1 MPIWSSGWHIPTQK
15 IPKCP
20 PPQDLAPAVQKVDN
34 TIHQAPVVQTLDSA
48 IHRINHY
55 PAPHKY
61 NLGETDCT
69 IHRIEIYLEDSA
81 IQPLKNRGQI
91 NYYPLDS
98 TIGFPKTYPL
108 DSDLSSG
115 LLYLT
120 FEQLGPDVC
129 GIQTILLFFAAI
141 SSSLMSLF
149 QGHVVC
155 WNFTLTGPY

>member
-1 MPIWSSGWHIPTQK
+1 MAHTHPKNTQV
-15 IPKCP
+15 

-69 IHRIEIYLEDSA
+69 IHRIEIYLGDSA

-98 TIGFPKTYPL
+98 TKLLVSLKLIPWIVIYPV
-108 DSDLSSG
+108 DRS
-115 LLYLT
+115 T
-120 FEQLGPDVC
+120 
-129 GIQTILLFFAAI
+129 
-141 SSSLMSLF
+141 
-149 QGHVVC
+149 
-155 WNFTLTGPY
+155 

>member
-1 MPIWSSGWHIPTQK
+1 MSIFISRIKEALVGVYVCSQSVFQIIWLFALWGV
-15 IPKCP
+15 
-20 PPQDLAPAVQKVDN
+20 DLAPAVQKVDD

-69 IHRIEIYLEDSA
+69 IHRIEIYPVDSA

-98 TIGFPKTYPL
+98 TIIGFPKTYPL

-115 LLYLT
+115 
-120 FEQLGPDVC
+120 
-129 GIQTILLFFAAI
+129 
-141 SSSLMSLF
+141 
-149 QGHVVC
+149 
-155 WNFTLTGPY
+155 